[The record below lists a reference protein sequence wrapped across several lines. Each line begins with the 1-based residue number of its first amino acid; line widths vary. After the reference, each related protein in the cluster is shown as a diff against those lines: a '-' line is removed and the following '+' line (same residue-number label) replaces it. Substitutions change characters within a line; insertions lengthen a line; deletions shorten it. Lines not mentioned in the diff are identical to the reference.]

1 MKLKKKRIVSVMTSD
16 RKELDEDLITSEV
29 CMQCGKCCKTT
40 WIQER
45 YTDSGQDRLDYL
57 QAMFSRSPRSFVEVR
72 PNRPGKPEKVAVCN
86 WCSQLMP
93 NLSCGIYESRPTMCQ
108 VYNCFTAANS
118 GKRDPE
124 YFEFIQTLIERVHGT
139 DPYKRRPEETEGASD
154 QGGDLVSQR
163 TDAQADDR

>member
-40 WIQER
+40 WI
-45 YTDSGQDRLDYL
+45 